1 VFLDRV
7 DAGRQLALRLPHL
20 GDRDPV
26 VVGLPRGG
34 VVVAAQVAAALRA
47 PLDVIVVRKL
57 GAPPAPEVAM
67 GALGEGGVLVVNDDV
82 VRRAG
87 VRPAEFAE
95 VRAREQAELDR
106 RVRRL
111 RTVPRTPLAGRV
123 VVVVDD
129 GVATGA
135 PARAACQVAR
145 AEGAQRVVL
154 AVAVVA
160 ADMLPAL
167 QTVTDEV
174 AYVEAPVDFQAVGQW
189 YDDFTQVADSE
200 VSALLEQAA
209 QDQRVRATSRAA
221 R

>member
-1 VFLDRV
+1 
-7 DAGRQLALRLPHL
+7 
-20 GDRDPV
+20 
-26 VVGLPRGG
+26 
-34 VVVAAQVAAALRA
+34 
-47 PLDVIVVRKL
+47 
-57 GAPPAPEVAM
+57 M

-87 VRPAEFAE
+87 VRPAEFTE
-95 VRAREQAELDR
+95 VRAREQVELDR

-111 RTVPRTPLAGRV
+111 RTVPRTSLAGRV

-135 PARAACQVAR
+135 TARAACQVAR

-154 AVAVVA
+154 AVPVVA

-167 QTVTDEV
+167 RTVTDEV